1 MDQDPDAT
9 EYGSETLI
17 YTSVSHPV
25 FPDPDQTFFP
35 SPDPDQPKIR
45 IRIREKKRKKSE
57 VQVEIYFILYLAVS
71 TLSY

>member
-35 SPDPDQPKIR
+35 SPDPVWPKNLIRSGKIR
-45 IRIREKKRKKSE
+45 IRFREKNVPKLELK
-57 VQVEIYFILYLAVS
+57 
-71 TLSY
+71 